1 MYICLVIIYGMDSNV
16 PASYQEVF
24 STSKGVVYQ
33 CARTNRL
40 ILSFWGTHTPLSARD
55 FAQFR
60 RLVNT
65 VNIHQMAL
73 STDAADDIEILT
85 VPRSER
91 CYVLTLCEIV
101 HLRELLSGAA
111 LMLELN
117 SILRERGCSTL
128 SGLDKDCF

>member
-1 MYICLVIIYGMDSNV
+1 MESNL

-24 STSKGVVYQ
+24 KTDKGAVYQ
-33 CARTNRL
+33 CDQSNRL
-40 ILSFWGTHTPLSARD
+40 ILAYWGTTTPLSARD

-60 RLVNT
+60 RMVNT

-73 STDAADDIEILT
+73 STAAADDIEILT
-85 VPRSER
+85 TPRSEQ

-101 HLRELLSGAA
+101 QLRELLNGAT

-117 SILRERGCSTL
+117 SMLRECGCSTL
-128 SGLDKDCF
+128 S

>member
-1 MYICLVIIYGMDSNV
+1 MESSV

-24 STSKGVVYQ
+24 RTDKGVVYQ
-33 CARTNRL
+33 CDRTNRL
-40 ILSFWGTHTPLSARD
+40 ILSFWGANTPLSARD

-60 RLVNT
+60 RIVGT

-85 VPRSER
+85 LPRSER
-91 CYVLTLCEIV
+91 CFVLTLCEVI
-101 HLRELLSGAA
+101 HLRELLNGAS

-117 SILRERGCSTL
+117 SLLRERGCCL
-128 SGLDKDCF
+128 PA